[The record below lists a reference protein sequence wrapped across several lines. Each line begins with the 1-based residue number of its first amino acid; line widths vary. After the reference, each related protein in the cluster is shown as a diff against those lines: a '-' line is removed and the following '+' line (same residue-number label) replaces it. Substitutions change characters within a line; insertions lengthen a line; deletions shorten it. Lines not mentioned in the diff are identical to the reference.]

1 MFVKNSLQALA
12 LLTAAT
18 FAAVPA
24 IAGHHEGLQPL
35 AKPGQVVVTYQGTC
49 PSEAIDTTLEKIKS
63 IIAYERANSPVLYA
77 SSPGVWADGKIGAV
91 DIHESPEAI
100 EKAFA
105 WQASDKAWSDGYEA
119 IAASCGITVEDFVVS
134 VFTAR

>member
-1 MFVKNSLQALA
+1 MIAKNLLRALA
-12 LLTAAT
+12 LLTAT
-18 FAAVPA
+18 TLVAAPA
-24 IAGHHEGLQPL
+24 IAGHHEGLQPP

-49 PSEAIDTTLEKIKS
+49 PTEAIDTAIEKIKN

-91 DIHESPEAI
+91 DIHETPQAM

-105 WQASDKAWSDGYEA
+105 WQATDKTWSDGYDA
-119 IAASCGITVEDFVVS
+119 IAASCGITVEDFTVS
-134 VFTAR
+134 VFVAR